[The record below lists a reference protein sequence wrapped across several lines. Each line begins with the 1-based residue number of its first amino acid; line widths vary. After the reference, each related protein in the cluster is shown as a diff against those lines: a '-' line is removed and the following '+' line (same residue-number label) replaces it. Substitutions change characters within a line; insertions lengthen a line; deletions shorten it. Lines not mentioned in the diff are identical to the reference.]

1 MKISILHRGHLENS
15 SYLHLLVAAICLLPW
30 GPSLRAQEASG
41 PANSQYTKLPRPSR
55 DGIGK
60 AYQGREISHV
70 MGHLGADWLERP
82 ERQHEERPDLLIE
95 SLGIRPGQ
103 TVADIGAGSGYF
115 TRRLAKQV
123 GKDGKVMAV
132 DIQPEMLTIL
142 KNNLEDEG
150 IKNVEMI
157 QGQEQTPNLP
167 EASLDMVLMVDV
179 YHEFSYPHE
188 MMTAIRKALKPNGQ
202 VVWVEYRLE
211 DPRVP
216 IKLLHKMSKAQV
228 QKEAEHQGFEW
239 VRTFEGLPRQHVL
252 FFKIVAL

>member
-1 MKISILHRGHLENS
+1 MKKTFQHHTQSGNDLSILI
-15 SYLHLLVAAICLLPW
+15 YFAIICLLALSPHLQ
-30 GPSLRAQEASG
+30 SQETSG
-41 PANSQYTKLPRPSR
+41 QTSSQYTKLARPSR

-82 ERQHEERPDLLIE
+82 ERQQEERPDLLIQ

-115 TRRLAKQV
+115 TRRMAREV
-123 GKDGKVMAV
+123 GKDGKVLAV
-132 DIQPEMLTIL
+132 DIQPEMLDSLNKNL
-142 KNNLEDEG
+142 KAEG
-150 IKNVEMI
+150 IENVDMFL
-157 QGQEQTPNLP
+157 GQEQSPNLP

-239 VRTFEGLPRQHVL
+239 VRTYEGLPRQHVL
-252 FFKIVAL
+252 FFKKASN